1 MSDSTIIKSFAKIN
15 LFLDIIKKREDN
27 YHLIESLFRTISLYD
42 EITITESNYYK
53 ISTSGKYAIDDSENN
68 ICTKVFNYFKDNL
81 KLTKN
86 YDIHIKKNIPT
97 GAGLGG
103 GSSNAAYLMKFFN
116 SIIDNRLS
124 DNELLKI
131 APFFGA
137 DVSFFLIGGCSWVS
151 GIGEILEP
159 IKEKLSFSIILFY
172 PNIHV
177 STKEAY
183 SNFDSSMFDKG
194 DFRSFKNIIK
204 SDYSFASIEKSLYN
218 VFEPNVFTLKNEV
231 LMAKKAIENVLNK
244 DVHMSGSG
252 SSMFVLYENINDQE
266 RDYNILSKND
276 NSIKNIDFYKLCF
289 I

>member
-27 YHLIESLFRTISLYD
+27 YHLIESLFHTVNLYD
-42 EITITESNYYK
+42 EIIIKESNCYK
-53 ISTSGKYAIDDSENN
+53 ISTSGKYAIDDSEDN

-81 KLTKN
+81 KLKKN

-116 SIIDNRLS
+116 SVIDNKLS
-124 DNELLKI
+124 DDHLLKI
-131 APFFGA
+131 ATLFGA
-137 DVSFFLIGGCSWVS
+137 DVSFFLIGGCCWVS
-151 GIGEILEP
+151 GIGEILES
-159 IKEKLSFSIILFY
+159 IKNKLPFSIILFY

-194 DFRSFKNIIK
+194 DFQSFKNMIK
-204 SDYSFASIEKSLYN
+204 SDYSFESVEKSLYN
-218 VFEPNVFTLKNEV
+218 IFEPNVFALKNEV
-231 LMAKKAIENVLNK
+231 FTAKKSIENILSKN
-244 DVHMSGSG
+244 VHMSGSG
-252 SSMFVLYENINDQE
+252 SSMFTLYKNSVDQDI
-266 RDYNILSKND
+266 DYNILCEN
-276 NSIKNIDFYKLCF
+276 NNIKNIDFYKLEL